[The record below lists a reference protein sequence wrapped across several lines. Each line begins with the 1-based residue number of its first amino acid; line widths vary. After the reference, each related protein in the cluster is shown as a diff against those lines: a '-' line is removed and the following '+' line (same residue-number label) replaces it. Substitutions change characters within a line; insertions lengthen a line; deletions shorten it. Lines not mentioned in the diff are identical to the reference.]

1 MPVKIPDDLPAAQ
14 TLYNEN
20 IFVMTE
26 GRATSQ
32 DIRPLKIAIFN
43 LMPTKITTETQI
55 LRLIGNT
62 PIQVDVVLLHPKSHV
77 SKNTSQ
83 EHLLAFYR
91 TFSEIEN
98 ETFDGMIITGAPVE
112 HLPLRKWI
120 IGMR

>member
-1 MPVKIPDDLPAAQ
+1 MPVKIPDELPAAQ
-14 TLYNEN
+14 PLYNETL
-20 IFVMTE
+20 FVRTE
-26 GRATSQ
+26 RRATSQ
-32 DIRPLKIAIFN
+32 EIRPLKIAILN

-77 SKNTSQ
+77 PKNTSQ

-112 HLPLRKWI
+112 HLPFEKW